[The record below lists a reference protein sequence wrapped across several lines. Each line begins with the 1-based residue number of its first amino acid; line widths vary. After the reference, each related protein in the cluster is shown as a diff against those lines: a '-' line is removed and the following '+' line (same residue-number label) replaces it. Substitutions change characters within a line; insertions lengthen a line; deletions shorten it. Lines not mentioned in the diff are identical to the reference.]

1 MLSVIQDIFMV
12 SFKPF
17 SYLVAGL
24 AAGALLAAASLTWQ
38 LSIGWMGALGLI
50 GWALYAR
57 RRWTALEE
65 STGLEPSPPERML
78 WLRLSGTALILG
90 HLVAAIALV
99 GNNLR
104 VGYGNSLAADSWT
117 MAVGYMVAALL
128 FRRDRNQ
135 SDERHQA
142 IEAYGHRIGY
152 ATSIALLLPLIA
164 WLAFTPREW
173 RSFLTDFVIA
183 NVLIALLLA
192 SYVALLFVQLA
203 GYARDT
209 R

>member
-1 MLSVIQDIFMV
+1 MLS
-12 SFKPF
+12 SKPL
-17 SYLVAGL
+17 SYLMSGL
-24 AAGALLAAASLTWQ
+24 AAGALLAISSLRWN
-38 LSIGWMGALGLI
+38 LSIGWIGAIGLV

-57 RRWTALEE
+57 RHWTVLEGT
-65 STGLEPSPPERML
+65 TGLEPGPPERML

-90 HLVAAIALV
+90 HMVAAIVLV

-104 VGYGNSLAADSWT
+104 VGYGNNLAADSWT
-117 MAVGYMVAALL
+117 MCVGYMVAATL

-135 SDERHQA
+135 SDERHQT
-142 IEAYGHRIGY
+142 IEARGHRFGY
-152 ATSIALLLPLIA
+152 ATVIALLVPLIA
-164 WLAFTPREW
+164 WLAFTPRLW

-192 SYVALLFVQLA
+192 SYVALLFVQLV

>member
-1 MLSVIQDIFMV
+1 MLSL
-12 SFKPF
+12 KPF
-17 SYLVAGL
+17 LFLAAGL
-24 AAGALLAAASLTWQ
+24 AAGVLLALASFTWH
-38 LSIGWMGALGLI
+38 LSIGWIGAIGLV

-57 RRWTALEE
+57 RRWTMLE
-65 STGLEPSPPERML
+65 STTGLGPSPPERML

-90 HLVAAIALV
+90 HLVAAIMLV

-117 MAVGYMVAALL
+117 MAVGYMLAALL
-128 FRRDRNQ
+128 FRRDSNQ

-142 IEAYGHRIGY
+142 IESYGHRIGY
-152 ATSIALLLPLIA
+152 GASIVLLLPLIA
-164 WLAFTPREW
+164 WLAFTPRHW
-173 RSFLTDFVIA
+173 RVFFSDFVIA

-192 SYVALLFVQLA
+192 SYVALLFVQLV

>member
-1 MLSVIQDIFMV
+1 MLSL
-12 SFKPF
+12 KPF
-17 SYLVAGL
+17 LFLVAGL
-24 AAGALLAAASLTWQ
+24 TAGVLLAFTSFSWH
-38 LSIGWMGALGLI
+38 LSIGWLGGLGLV

-57 RRWTALEE
+57 RRWAMLEGT
-65 STGLEPSPPERML
+65 TGLEPSPPERML

-128 FRRDRNQ
+128 FRRDSKQ
-135 SDERHQA
+135 SDERHQT
-142 IEAYGHRIGY
+142 IESSGHRIGY
-152 ATSIALLLPLIA
+152 AASIALLLPLIA
-164 WLAFTPREW
+164 WLAFTPRAW

-192 SYVALLFVQLA
+192 SYVVLLLVQLV

>member
-1 MLSVIQDIFMV
+1 MLSL
-12 SFKPF
+12 KPLA
-17 SYLVAGL
+17 YLVAGL
-24 AAGALLAAASLTWQ
+24 AAGALLAVASLTLN
-38 LSIGWMGALGLI
+38 LSIGWIGALGLV

-57 RRWTALEE
+57 RRWSVLADT
-65 STGLEPSPPERML
+65 TGLEPSPPERML

-90 HLVAAIALV
+90 HLVAAIVLV

-104 VGYGNSLAADSWT
+104 LGYGNSLATDSWT
-117 MAVGYMVAALL
+117 MAVGYLVAALL
-128 FRRDRNQ
+128 FRRDRQQ
-135 SDERHQA
+135 SDERHQT
-142 IEAYGHRIGY
+142 IEASGHRMGY
-152 ATSIALLLPLIA
+152 SMSIALLLPLIA
-164 WLAFTPREW
+164 WLAFTPRDW

-192 SYVALLFVQLA
+192 SYVALLFVQLV

>member
-1 MLSVIQDIFMV
+1 MLSM
-12 SFKPF
+12 KPF
-17 SYLVAGL
+17 SYLMAGL
-24 AAGALLAAASLTWQ
+24 AAGALLAVASFTWK
-38 LSIGWMGALGLI
+38 LSIGWMGALCLT

-57 RRWTALEE
+57 RRWSVLEE

-117 MAVGYMVAALL
+117 MVIGYMLAALL
-128 FRRDRNQ
+128 FRRDRNH

-142 IEAYGHRIGY
+142 IEARGLRFGY
-152 ATSIALLLPLIA
+152 ATVVVLLLPLIA
-164 WLAFTPREW
+164 WLAFTPRPW
-173 RSFLTDFVIA
+173 RVFFSDFVIA

-192 SYVALLFVQLA
+192 SYVVLLFVQLV